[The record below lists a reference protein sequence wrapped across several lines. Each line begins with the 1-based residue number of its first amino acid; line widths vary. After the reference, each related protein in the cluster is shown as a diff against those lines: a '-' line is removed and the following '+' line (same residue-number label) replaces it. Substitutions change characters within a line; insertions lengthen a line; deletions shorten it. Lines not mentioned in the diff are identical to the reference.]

1 MGMLL
6 RYPYEVRD
14 QAEYFDE
21 IQDVKITKDML
32 DLARHIVEQK
42 SGHFD
47 PSKFED
53 HYEAALQDLLNM
65 KQKGQAIPKASP
77 KRDDNVVD
85 LMAALRASIE
95 GTGKDTTTKAKPAK
109 AKAKPTRRKAS

>member
-14 QAEYFDE
+14 ASEYFDE

-42 SGHFD
+42 SRHVE
-47 PSKFED
+47 PAKLED
-53 HYEAALQDLLNM
+53 HYENALTELLN
-65 KQKGQAIPKASP
+65 KS
-77 KRDDNVVD
+77 RRVCRSCCEEDD
-85 LMAALRASIE
+85 A
-95 GTGKDTTTKAKPAK
+95 
-109 AKAKPTRRKAS
+109 